1 VKSAAKRSLYDHF
14 PRRWRYRRIEFS
26 RAIVMRLR
34 AFLMLFSALPAL
46 CVAAPAIGMFTV
58 VEGEAVVI
66 RDSVRF
72 AATEG
77 LPLQAD
83 DIVHTADSAQF
94 VRMELAQGG
103 VIDVG
108 PATRLLLRPRFA
120 QPGDRPALAYMLQ
133 GWVKLTAP
141 ATQKISLASARMDLT
156 ELAGVA
162 VVRVADDLSFVF
174 AESGAAKLV
183 ERGGQA
189 RAHQLAGG
197 QAYERRGNEEGAV
210 LSRPAADVVKAM
222 PRAFADSLPLRAKR
236 FQDAQVAPVSPV
248 EIGYDDVAAWI
259 NAERALRPAFVQR
272 WTGKARDPKFRSAL
286 IADLRSHPEWDRVL
300 FPEKYAP
307 KPRPA
312 LAASAPAPAAPP
324 PAPVVT
330 TLPEPKPL
338 DPDRDPLRPWEV
350 RRR

>member
-1 VKSAAKRSLYDHF
+1 
-14 PRRWRYRRIEFS
+14 
-26 RAIVMRLR
+26 MRLW
-34 AFLMLFSALPAL
+34 AFLMMALSLPAL
-46 CVAAPAIGMFTV
+46 CAAAPAIGVFTV

-66 RDSVRF
+66 RDSMRF
-72 AATEG
+72 AAIEG

-83 DIVHTADSAQF
+83 DIVHTAESAQF
-94 VRMELAQGG
+94 VRMELSQGG
-103 VIDVG
+103 VIDLG

-120 QPGDRPALAYMLQ
+120 PPGDRPALAYMSQ

-141 ATQKISLASARMDLT
+141 APIKMSLASARMDLN
-156 ELAGVA
+156 ELTGVA

-174 AESGAAKLV
+174 AESGSTKLV
-183 ERGGQA
+183 ERGSQA

-197 QAYERRGNEEGAV
+197 EAYERRGNEQGAV
-210 LSRPAADVVKAM
+210 LSRPGADVVKAM

-236 FQDAQVAPVSPV
+236 FQDALVAPVAPV
-248 EIGYDDVAAWI
+248 EIGYEDVAAWI

-286 IADLRSHPEWDRVL
+286 IADLRNHPEWDRVL

-312 LAASAPAPAAPP
+312 PAASAPSPAAPPAPAAPT
-324 PAPVVT
+324 VT
-330 TLPEPKPL
+330 TLPEPRPV
-338 DPDRDPLRPWEV
+338 DADRDPLRPWEV
-350 RRR
+350 RKR

>member
-1 VKSAAKRSLYDHF
+1 
-14 PRRWRYRRIEFS
+14 
-26 RAIVMRLR
+26 MRLR
-34 AFLMLFSALPAL
+34 AFFVLALGLPAL
-46 CVAAPAIGMFTV
+46 CAAAPAIGVFTV
-58 VEGEAVVI
+58 VEGEVMVI

-77 LPLQAD
+77 LPFQAE
-83 DIVHTADSAQF
+83 DIVHTADSTQF
-94 VRMELAQGG
+94 VRMEFAQGS
-103 VIDVG
+103 VLDLG

-120 QPGDRPALAYMLQ
+120 PPGDRPAVAYMSQ
-133 GWVKLTAP
+133 GWVKLTAS
-141 ATQKISLASARMDLT
+141 AAHKMSLASPQVDLT

-162 VVRVADDLSFVF
+162 VVRVAEDLSFVF
-174 AESGAAKLV
+174 AESGTAKLV

-189 RAHQLAGG
+189 RAHQLASG

-210 LSRPAADVVKAM
+210 LSRPGADVVKAM

-259 NAERALRPAFVQR
+259 NAERALRAAFVQR
-272 WTGKARDPKFRSAL
+272 WTSKARDPKFRSAL

-312 LAASAPAPAAPP
+312 PASPAPAPAPAPAPIVAPAPAAPT
-324 PAPVVT
+324 VT
-330 TLPEPKPL
+330 ALPEPKPV